1 MSKNVLILEVLPNYL
16 SSVVHEKDKA
26 GNDIYYY
33 RHFDWD
39 KPYCNN
45 VHKGDEFFLINR
57 EDVDIP
63 GIYIHGFIK
72 QVPVFWVER
81 GLSRVYLKDV
91 QIADPRKYRPLS
103 IDALQT
109 AMPEFNWGPS
119 PSGRRITGPYISII
133 RRMWK
138 QYLAMNDDFKEFY
151 R

>member
-1 MSKNVLILEVLPNYL
+1 MSKNVLVLEVLPNYI
-16 SSVVHEKDKA
+16 SSVVHEKDKG

-45 VHKGDEFFLINR
+45 VYKGDEFFLINR

-63 GIYIHGFIK
+63 GIYMHGFIK

-81 GLSRVYLKDV
+81 GLSIVYLKDV

-109 AMPEFNWGPS
+109 AMPEFNWDPG
-119 PSGRRITGPYISII
+119 PSGRII
-133 RRMWK
+133 LDKYVDKLHNMWEL
-138 QYLAMNDDFKEFY
+138 YMEMNNNHPTNI
-151 R
+151 